1 MSKKFLTKLLALT
14 MCAGLIL
21 QPITAYADT
30 PATGEGVEETTVE
43 VLPEEVPEVVPD
55 VAPEEILEIEEKK
68 TDLLSAPI
76 VGAAITESNVDIKP
90 MEEDNLIELLP
101 LTNVKIE
108 NGILSL
114 DPYAEGCLYR
124 IEIAGSDDPMVFDI
138 EEINLAE
145 AFVKFNIAPGSYTL
159 ILTAVNYVGSGYET
173 ISLPYEFTYE
183 YKVEPDPE
191 PDPGPL
197 PKIIYF
203 SEDYVSSSDID
214 SVPGYGKE
222 CVSPTFSSGT
232 PGIEY
237 TFEGWQ
243 IETKDL
249 DNSPMHDGWIPA
261 SSFLEGHYRAVLS
274 VSISYEYPNHAFNPD
289 FKLFVNGEAWNL
301 IPVGVIADN
310 SDITSLI
317 FVSNE
322 YKVNYEEPQK
332 TAISEVKLES
342 NPRLTFVVVDY
353 GFTNAP
359 TFIPDTEGVKV
370 EFVKWLKKTDDG
382 NWEDYNEER
391 FNVGYYKAQ
400 FSIEIAPEYEDQYEF
415 ADDFTCSYDWNACEL
430 VTKETTTEGTKLV
443 FNSSDYYSRYTY
455 GKYISRIR
463 MENGVIYFDP
473 FRGASKYEI
482 TYEGESNYTEEPSF
496 DVGKLLYE
504 KEMPFG
510 TYTVSIRA
518 VDADLQP
525 ISETTNFEFRYE
537 YLPPEGK
544 KKITTIETTSDIAEI
559 FVDGEKYKDPTFIGP
574 AAIKFVNIYWL
585 KFLHEQYIPVRSD
598 DKDYFSEG
606 QYRYEVL
613 VYLDSKYQY
622 THELSE
628 ELKLFVDGKE
638 WTIDEKMSNGS
649 SIYFL
654 SPVFTIGVEPIDP
667 NPEEPEGTWKTK
679 WGATYYETKE
689 GEKLTGVQKI
699 GEDYYLFGDRGTL
712 QSNVFYEENGKTYYF
727 GKDGKR
733 ITGWKDKW
741 SATYYFDEN
750 GVMATGFTDIEG
762 NTYYFKADG
771 RLTKSTWITVGT
783 DKYYT
788 KSDGKLAKSETILKW
803 GKRYTFD
810 ENGVLVK

>member
-21 QPITAYADT
+21 QPVTAYADT
-30 PATGEGVEETTVE
+30 PATGEGVEETAVE
-43 VLPEEVPEVVPD
+43 EVSEEVPEVVPD

-108 NGILSL
+108 NGILTL

-124 IEIAGSDDPMVFDI
+124 IEIAGSDDSMVFES

-145 AFVKFNIAPGSYTL
+145 AFVAFEIAPGSYTL

-183 YKVEPDPE
+183 YNVEPDPE

-222 CVSPTFSSGT
+222 CVSPTFSSEN

-243 IETKDL
+243 MQSKDL
-249 DNSPMHDGWIPA
+249 VNSPMHDGWIPV

-274 VSISYEYPNHAFNPD
+274 VSISDEYPNHAFNPD

-301 IPVGVIADN
+301 IPANVIPDN

-322 YKVNYEEPQK
+322 YIVNYEEPQK
-332 TAISEVKLES
+332 TAISEVLV
-342 NPRLTFVVVDY
+342 NTDTGLTFTIVDY
-353 GFTNAP
+353 GFTKADA
-359 TFIPDTEGVKV
+359 FRADTVGVKAD
-370 EFVKWLKKTDDG
+370 FIKWLQKTDDG

-400 FSIEIAPEYEDQYEF
+400 FSIEIESEYADQYEF
-415 ADDFTCSYDWNACEL
+415 DENVKCYYDLNRECEF
-430 VTKETTTEGTKLV
+430 VSKENTPDGTKLI
-443 FNSSDYYSRYTY
+443 FNTPDYYS
-455 GKYISRIR
+455 KYSDGRHVSRIR
-463 MENGVIYFDP
+463 VYDGIIYYDP

-482 TYEGESNYTEEPSF
+482 KIQGDSYYTEETSF
-496 DVGKLLYE
+496 NAIKVFYE
-504 KEMPFG
+504 KELPFG
-510 TYTVSIRA
+510 SYMVSIRA
-518 VDADLQP
+518 VDADLWP
-525 ISETTNFEFRYE
+525 MTDETSLYYTYNN
-537 YLPPEGK
+537 LPPEGK

-574 AAIKFVNIYWL
+574 AAIKFVNINWL

-613 VYLDSKYQY
+613 VYIDSKYQY

-628 ELKLFVDGKE
+628 EIKLFVDGKE
-638 WTIDEKMSNGS
+638 WSIDEKMPNGS
-649 SIYFL
+649 SRYFL
-654 SPVFTIGVEPIDP
+654 SPVFTIGDEPIDP
-667 NPEEPEGTWKTK
+667 EEPKGTWKTK
-679 WGATYYETKE
+679 WGATYYETE
-689 GEKLTGVQKI
+689 DGEKLTGVQKI
-699 GEDYYLFGDRGTL
+699 GEDYYLFSDRGTL
-712 QSNVFYEENGKTYYF
+712 QSNVFHEENGKTYYF

-733 ITGWKDKW
+733 VTGWKDKW

>member
-21 QPITAYADT
+21 QPVTAYADT
-30 PATGEGVEETTVE
+30 PVTEEVVEEKSV
-43 VLPEEVPEVVPD
+43 
-55 VAPEEILEIEEKK
+55 I
-68 TDLLSAPI
+68 LSAP
-76 VGAAITESNVDIKP
+76 
-90 MEEDNLIELLP
+90 IELLP

-108 NGILSL
+108 NGILTL

-124 IEIAGSDDPMVFDI
+124 IEIADIDDSMVFES

-145 AFVKFNIAPGSYTL
+145 AFVAFNIAPGSYTL

-183 YKVEPDPE
+183 YNVEPDPE

-222 CVSPTFSSGT
+222 CVSPAFSSET
-232 PGIEY
+232 PEIEY

-243 IETKDL
+243 LETKNL
-249 DNSPMHDGWIPA
+249 DDSRFHDGWMSV
-261 SSFLEGHYRAVLS
+261 SSFFASGHYRAVLS
-274 VSISYEYPNHAFNPD
+274 VSISDEYPNHAFNPD

-301 IPVGVIADN
+301 IPVGVIPDN

-322 YKVNYEEPQK
+322 YYVNYEEPQK
-332 TAISEVKLES
+332 TAISEVLV
-342 NPRLTFVVVDY
+342 NTDTALTFTIVDY
-353 GFTNAP
+353 GFTKADA
-359 TFIPDTEGVKV
+359 FRADTVGVKAD
-370 EFVKWLKKTDDG
+370 FIKWLQKTDDG

-400 FSIEIAPEYEDQYEF
+400 FSIEIESEYADQYEF
-415 ADDFTCSYDWNACEL
+415 DENVKCYYDLNRECEF
-430 VTKETTTEGTKLV
+430 VSKENTPDGTKLI
-443 FNSSDYYSRYTY
+443 FNTPDYYS
-455 GKYISRIR
+455 KYSDGRHVSRIR
-463 MENGVIYFDP
+463 AYDGIIYYDP

-482 TYEGESNYTEEPSF
+482 KIQGDSYYTEETSF
-496 DVGKLLYE
+496 NAIKVFYE
-504 KEMPFG
+504 KDLPFG
-510 TYTVSIRA
+510 SYMVSIRA
-518 VDADLQP
+518 VDADLWP
-525 ISETTNFEFRYE
+525 MTDETPLYITYNN
-537 YLPPEGK
+537 LPPEGK

-574 AAIKFVNIYWL
+574 AAIKFVNINWL

-613 VYLDSKYQY
+613 VFIDNKYQY

-649 SIYFL
+649 ARYFL
-654 SPVFTIGVEPIDP
+654 SPVFTIGDEPIDP
-667 NPEEPEGTWKTK
+667 NPDPDPKEPEGTWKTK
-679 WGATYYETKE
+679 WGATYYETE
-689 GEKLTGVQKI
+689 DGEKLTGVQKI
-699 GEDYYLFGDRGTL
+699 GEDYYLFSDRGTL

-733 ITGWKDKW
+733 VTGWKDKW

>member
-21 QPITAYADT
+21 QPITVYADT

-43 VLPEEVPEVVPD
+43 VVPEEVPEVVPD

-76 VGAAITESNVDIKP
+76 VGAAITESN
-90 MEEDNLIELLP
+90 
-101 LTNVKIE
+101 
-108 NGILSL
+108 
-114 DPYAEGCLYR
+114 
-124 IEIAGSDDPMVFDI
+124 
-138 EEINLAE
+138 
-145 AFVKFNIAPGSYTL
+145 
-159 ILTAVNYVGSGYET
+159 
-173 ISLPYEFTYE
+173 
-183 YKVEPDPE
+183 VEPDPE

-274 VSISYEYPNHAFNPD
+274 VSISDEYPNHAFNPD

-301 IPVGVIADN
+301 IPAGVIADN

-359 TFIPDTEGVKV
+359 TLIPDTEGVKV
-370 EFVKWLKKTDDG
+370 EFVKWLQKTDDG

-400 FSIEIAPEYEDQYEF
+400 FSIEIAPEYADQYEF
-415 ADDFTCSYDWNACEL
+415 ADDFTCSYDWNECDF

-667 NPEEPEGTWKTK
+667 DPEEPEGTWKTK

-699 GEDYYLFGDRGTL
+699 GEDYYLFSDRGTL